1 MRPRRCSS
9 ARPEPDV
16 WRPRRDGEEEP
27 ETPRTGQTDDW
38 IASLSGIEELQFSIS
53 FCQFL
58 EKFNF
63 SQKKRTEEG
72 VKGKYDRFTLPSS
85 FIVRITTSILR

>member
-1 MRPRRCSS
+1 MTRSNDLRNAKTRRTRVFAAGPGGRGGAALPGQSPMS
-9 ARPEPDV
+9 GDLGEI
-16 WRPRRDGEEEP
+16 EEEP

-58 EKFNF
+58 ETFNF
-63 SQKKRTEEG
+63 SKKKRATEG
-72 VKGKYDRFTLPSS
+72 VIS
-85 FIVRITTSILR
+85 

>member
-1 MRPRRCSS
+1 MRPGQAGPGGAALPGQSLMS
-9 ARPEPDV
+9 GDLGEM
-16 WRPRRDGEEEP
+16 EEEP

-63 SQKKRTEEG
+63 NQNKRKEEE
-72 VKGKYDRFTLPSS
+72 VIILNSFFSS
-85 FIVRITTSILR
+85 SISIHEK